1 MKITNASVIQCKS
14 GRNNAHLKLRLP
26 SFIVRLINLQKGKI
40 FMAARFRLTS
50 LLSDSDKRD
59 RALKGYYKSWRDFNR
74 QAKSPFTALDNSFF
88 TKKILKDLEP
98 GPLKLYLYFSYVANN
113 DYGHS
118 WHSIASIAEYFGA
131 QSRTIDNWIKVLV
144 DKDLIYR
151 ARKENKSHNTYIIPF
166 DDTLI
171 HHAAPKKRTEDNQSL
186 LEDLIKEIQELEF
199 LYGEIIK
206 VHHLFQ
212 WTIQKGKPLHRDYS
226 IQALLII
233 TKRKNGVVIGHLHI
247 LRKSEHLSVNELEIE
262 DHCIFKSPFLFNG
275 KNVIGIAL
283 TPYPPFNT
291 RGATRDTI
299 DLVQELANIEEWQL
313 EDRHKLDYGNKDEVL
328 PVIND
333 DTDDKDDEEIKEI
346 NDNK

>member
-1 MKITNASVIQCKS
+1 
-14 GRNNAHLKLRLP
+14 
-26 SFIVRLINLQKGKI
+26 
-40 FMAARFRLTS
+40 MAARFRLTS

-74 QAKSPFTALDNSFF
+74 QSKASFTALDNSFF

-171 HHAAPKKRTEDNQSL
+171 HHAAPKKYTEDNQGL
-186 LEDLIKEIQELEF
+186 LEDLIKDIQELEF
-199 LYGEIIK
+199 LYGEIVK

-212 WTIQKGKPLHRDYS
+212 WTAQKGMPLHRDHN

-262 DHCIFKSPFLFNG
+262 DHCIFKSQFLYNE

-283 TPYPPFNT
+283 TPYPPINT
-291 RGATRDTI
+291 RGAVRDTI
-299 DLVQELANIEEWQL
+299 NLVQELSNIEEWQL
-313 EDRHKLDYGNKDEVL
+313 EDRHKLDYGNKDDVL
-328 PVIND
+328 PITENAES
-333 DTDDKDDEEIKEI
+333 TKDIEGDEKKSKNEDE
-346 NDNK
+346 